1 MNSQLTIVIVN
12 YNTRA
17 VTSQCL
23 ASIEQHVLKSELSPI
38 VSVVDNASQDDSVA
52 HIRQHFRWVELIES
66 PKNLGFAGG
75 NNLALKQVKTP
86 YVMLLNS
93 DTELTADSKL
103 PLLVQHLENH
113 TEDAVITPK
122 ILLSSGALDKACH
135 RGDPTPWR
143 SFCHFSGL
151 AKVFPKVPLFAG
163 YHLSYLDLDKSHA
176 IEACS
181 GAAMIIRTSSMKEVG
196 LLDERFFMYAEDL
209 DWCRRFRAAGYGIF
223 YQPGCTL
230 IHHKY
235 QSGKQNIQRDTVR
248 ASTFYF
254 YATMLQYYA
263 KYYPQ
268 PWHRVLQYFVYQG
281 MKYYY
286 NREIDY
292 VLTPSLA
299 IKN

>member
-1 MNSQLTIVIVN
+1 MNAQLTIVIVN

-17 VTSQCL
+17 VTAQCL
-23 ASIEQHVLKSELSPI
+23 ESLQQHVLKSDLAPKVI
-38 VSVVDNASQDDSVA
+38 VVDNASHDDSVA
-52 HIRQHFRWVELIES
+52 HIRHHFKWVELIES

-75 NNLALKQVKTP
+75 NNLALKHITTP

-93 DTELTADSKL
+93 DTELTNETKL
-103 PLLVQHLENH
+103 PLLIEHLENH
-113 TEDAVITPK
+113 PHDAVVTPK
-122 ILLSSGALDKACH
+122 ILLSSGKLDKACH
-135 RGDPTPWR
+135 RGEPTPWR
-143 SFCHFSGL
+143 SLCHFTGL
-151 AKVFPKVPLFAG
+151 AKLFPRVPLFAS
-163 YHLSYLDLDKSHA
+163 YHLTYLDLKTPHHV
-176 IEACS
+176 EACS
-181 GAAMIIRTSSMKEVG
+181 GAAMIVRTSAIKEVG

-209 DWCRRFRAAGYGIF
+209 DWCRRLREAGYGIF
-223 YQPGCTL
+223 YHPESTL

-268 PWHRVLQYFVYQG
+268 PWHRVLQYLAYLG
-281 MKYYY
+281 MKNYYQQ
-286 NREIDY
+286 EIDY